1 MNEFRFREVVK
12 KEKKKNKQKAKQKT
26 KKKKKK
32 KKNHSKQNTCVS
44 KFYSHGSVNRQ
55 TSY

>member
-26 KKKKKK
+26 KKKKKEK
-32 KKNHSKQNTCVS
+32 KITLSKTHVFPNFTHMV
-44 KFYSHGSVNRQ
+44 V
-55 TSY
+55 

>member
-26 KKKKKK
+26 KKRKKITL
-32 KKNHSKQNTCVS
+32 SKTHVFPNFTHMV
-44 KFYSHGSVNRQ
+44 V
-55 TSY
+55 

>member
-32 KKNHSKQNTCVS
+32 KNHSKQNTCVS

>member
-26 KKKKKK
+26 KKKKRKK
-32 KKNHSKQNTCVS
+32 ITLSKTHVFPNFTHMV
-44 KFYSHGSVNRQ
+44 V
-55 TSY
+55 